1 MSAALPHPVLI
12 SSALGMDRVSI
23 DGVPVEFMHVFYTW
37 LAMLVLAGL
46 GLYVRK
52 RLRLVPGGLQN
63 ALEVVI
69 GGLEDFTLANM
80 GEQDGRRFFPLLCS
94 LFLFI
99 MVMNLFGLVPL
110 FEAPTANLNTT
121 AALAACVFVY
131 YNFLGIRR
139 WRARYVHQFMGPIPA
154 IAPFMLLIEVIS
166 HLSRPL
172 SLTFRLFGNLYG
184 ETMVLV
190 LFFGLLPLVSTL
202 PVYFLFLLAKC
213 LQAFIFYIL
222 TLIYIKGAMEGAH

>member
-1 MSAALPHPVLI
+1 
-12 SSALGMDRVSI
+12 
-23 DGVPVEFMHVFYTW
+23 
-37 LAMLVLAGL
+37 
-46 GLYVRK
+46 
-52 RLRLVPGGLQN
+52 
-63 ALEVVI
+63 
-69 GGLEDFTLANM
+69 
-80 GEQDGRRFFPLLCS
+80 
-94 LFLFI
+94 
-99 MVMNLFGLVPL
+99 
-110 FEAPTANLNTT
+110 
-121 AALAACVFVY
+121 
-131 YNFLGIRR
+131 
-139 WRARYVHQFMGPIPA
+139 MGPIPA